1 MVYRVG
7 SFQDL
12 HIDYGEQPTL
22 ANYFEGNPNGLPD
35 HDAGMGCHVLLLK
48 LFSHGIWK
56 KLWALLDADGDGK
69 VTTEELKALDI
80 DGDGK
85 LSKAELREAI
95 SNVVGLSTIEGENAL
110 VDYVLAAA
118 GDTDRDGE
126 LTVNEIN
133 K

>member
-1 MVYRVG
+1 M
-7 SFQDL
+7 
-12 HIDYGEQPTL
+12 
-22 ANYFEGNPNGLPD
+22 PD

-48 LFSHGIWK
+48 LYSQGIWK

-85 LSKAELREAI
+85 LSKSELREAI
-95 SNVVGLSTIEGENAL
+95 SNIVGLSTIEGENAL
-110 VDYVLAAA
+110 VDCVLAAA

-126 LTVNEIN
+126 LTVDEIN